1 MGQLILFIGLIE
13 QDNRRR
19 LLDFT
24 KELFLSSDYNLVYR
38 NKDIIGLYN
47 GKTLLLI
54 FDILFKDLQNIDGYN
69 FDIIV
74 HSFIK
79 EKKNNQIINNLFNKS
94 KISIVNADDEDLE
107 LLQQDNSI
115 FITYGFNSKATVTVS
130 SYNINDYMELNVCLQ
145 RELIPF
151 TGAKLE
157 PFECKLR
164 AFTNKVN
171 HIHSL
176 LAATSLSLLIGNSI
190 LTRDLNNTLLKN

>member
-1 MGQLILFIGLIE
+1 M
-13 QDNRRR
+13 
-19 LLDFT
+19 
-24 KELFLSSDYNLVYR
+24 
-38 NKDIIGLYN
+38 
-47 GKTLLLI
+47 
-54 FDILFKDLQNIDGYN
+54 
-69 FDIIV
+69 
-74 HSFIK
+74 K
-79 EKKNNQIINNLFNKS
+79 EKKNDQIINNLFNKS